1 MATSEHIGA
10 AQAPDG
16 AVTEMDAVILVGGRG
31 TRLRPLTVSTPKPML
46 PTAGYPFL
54 AHLLARIK
62 AAGMNHVVLG
72 TSYKAEVFEEYFG
85 DGSEFGLEIEYVVE
99 EEALGTG
106 GGIRNVYDKLRY
118 DNAMV
123 FNGDVLSGA
132 DLSAIA
138 TTHVDKDADVTLH
151 LVRVPDPRAFG
162 SVPTDEDG
170 NVLAFLEKTEDPPTD
185 QINAGCYVFKRSVI
199 EQIPAGRVV
208 SVARHV
214 PGSAGGGREG
224 GRPRGFVLLARH
236 GPPGRFRPGVFRCGA
251 RHRVLAVAR
260 GAYGRVAC
268 GRLRWRRAR
277 RHPHRWHGCGPR
289 LRDRGRLACGRLGD
303 FRRRDHRA
311 WRDGAQLDYRRWCA
325 DRRERADH
333 GLRDR
338 RRGNDWRA
346 LRAAGGHARVAGRGN
361 PGFGSAFLSGR
372 VSDTPKLKNSCS
384 NRRRY
389 HM

>member
-1 MATSEHIGA
+1 MATSEHTGA
-10 AQAPDG
+10 AQATGG
-16 AVTEMDAVILVGGRG
+16 AVAEMDAVILVGGRG

-62 AAGMNHVVLG
+62 AAGMHHVVLG

-106 GGIRNVYDKLRY
+106 GGIRNVLDKLRY

-138 TTHVDKDADVTLH
+138 ATHVDKDADVTLH

-170 NVLAFLEKTEDPPTD
+170 NVQAFLEKTEDPPTD

-208 SVARHV
+208 SVERETFPGLLSSGAKVVGHV
-214 PGSAGGGREG
+214 DSSYWRDMGRPDDFVQGSSDVVRGIAYSPLLEGRTGESLVDDSAGVAHGVILMGGTAVGRGCEIGAGSRVDDSVIFDGVTIEPGAMVRNSIIAAGATIGANARITDCVIGEG
-224 GRPRGFVLLARH
+224 ARV
-236 GPPGRFRPGVFRCGA
+236 GARCELQAGMRVWPGVEI
-251 RHRVLAVAR
+251 
-260 GAYGRVAC
+260 
-268 GRLRWRRAR
+268 
-277 RHPHRWHGCGPR
+277 P
-289 LRDRGRLACGRLGD
+289 D
-303 FRRRDHRA
+303 
-311 WRDGAQLDYRRWCA
+311 
-325 DRRERADH
+325 
-333 GLRDR
+333 
-338 RRGNDWRA
+338 
-346 LRAAGGHARVAGRGN
+346 
-361 PGFGSAFLSGR
+361 SGVR
-372 VSDTPKLKNSCS
+372 FSPDA
-384 NRRRY
+384 
-389 HM
+389 